1 MRRFLV
7 SLLAAGAL
15 IGSFATVASANNGDF
30 PEGVPPAGNAQVCT
44 VIPTTPAF
52 TTGSST
58 GFANKA
64 DLFID
69 ACLGGP

>member
-1 MRRFLV
+1 LLI

-15 IGSFATVASANNGDF
+15 IGSFAPVALANNGDF
-30 PEGVPPAGNAQVCT
+30 PEGVPPAGNYQVCT

-52 TTGSST
+52 TTGSPT

-64 DLFID
+64 AVYID